1 MKRGLGI
8 KRWFDN
14 LEQAMEGWPDGLL
27 TAFLLIAAAFLVLVA
42 LRGHAL
48 EKAIIAAWITFP

>member
-1 MKRGLGI
+1 MRRGLGI
-8 KRWFDN
+8 KRWFDQ
-14 LEQAMEGWPDGLL
+14 LEAAMEGWPDSAL
-27 TAFLLIAAAFLVLVA
+27 TIFLLIAAAFLILVA